1 MKLIQ
6 NELDNVRTR
15 IKNFNCE
22 TEQLKTVLSDF
33 LSQDSKFIR
42 TMTSVLFTKACG
54 EELTEEHY
62 NILTATELIH
72 NASLIHD
79 DAIDNGSIRRGVSS
93 LNRQYGN
100 KFSIIAG
107 DYLMTLAVSELL
119 KLNNND
125 VLNIYFDTLSKMCEG
140 ESIQY
145 FQKSKVP
152 TLDEYLKKTRY
163 QTAELFKA
171 CFVTMQMYTMFPKIS
186 EARDFAIN
194 YGTAFQIKNDLED
207 YKLGTDN
214 SSDIKEGIYT
224 APVILS
230 NSFKDSDLA
239 IEKTLDLIDNYCR
252 RARLSIMSVGNNE
265 YSDYL
270 TELVNKLCN

>member
-15 IKNFNCE
+15 IKKINCE
-22 TEQLKTVLSDF
+22 TKQLKTVLSDF

-42 TMTSVLFTKACG
+42 TITSVLFTKACG

-62 NILTATELIH
+62 NILAATELIH

-79 DAIDNGSIRRGVSS
+79 DAIDNDSIRRGVSS
-93 LNRQYGN
+93 LNQQYGN

-145 FQKSKVP
+145 FQKGKVP

-163 QTAELFKA
+163 KTAELFKA

-207 YKLGTDN
+207 YKRGTDN

-230 NSFKDSDLA
+230 NSFKDSDSA
-239 IEKTLDLIDNYCR
+239 IEKTLDLIDNYCQ